1 MFIKV
6 EINHYGYIH
15 SMRNE
20 EPEVL
25 ETICS
30 VSNKITFLHVIDTN
44 LRSTLSIPDYRA
56 ITHFEANFDL

>member
-30 VSNKITFLHVIDTN
+30 VSNKITYLHVIDTKYSLHTGLQGN
-44 LRSTLSIPDYRA
+44 YAL
-56 ITHFEANFDL
+56 